1 MTMETKTES
10 SGISSFICWDLGCKD
25 KNILKIMVKESLEV
39 LEETRK
45 DNYSKLREYNLI
57 SGKTFWIFL
66 VSFPKRLKKYDSGRQ
81 FLRYD
86 WRG

>member
-1 MTMETKTES
+1 MTMETKTEF
-10 SGISSFICWDLGCKD
+10 SGISSFTCWDLGCKD
-25 KNILKIMVKESLEV
+25 KNILKIMVRESLEV